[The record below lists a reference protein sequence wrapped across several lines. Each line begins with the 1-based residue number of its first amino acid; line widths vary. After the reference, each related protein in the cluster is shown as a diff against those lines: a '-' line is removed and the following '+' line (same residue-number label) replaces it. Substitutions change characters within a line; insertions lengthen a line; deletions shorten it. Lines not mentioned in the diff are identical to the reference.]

1 MLKMDINSQSSN
13 QLFPVFL
20 KLNQLKVLLIGAGP
34 VGLEKL
40 TALLGNAPQAFIRI
54 IAIDILPEIAAMA
67 AQFEQVLIEHRPY
80 RPSDMQGY
88 DFTIIAVN
96 NRTLSEEIYGHA
108 KVAGILANV
117 ADTPDLCDFYLG
129 SIVQKGNL
137 KIAIST
143 NGKSPTMAKRL
154 RELLQEIIP
163 DETDNLLENMHQ
175 ARKHIKAD
183 FNERV
188 RKLNALTYKF
198 KTNKIVKHQ

>member
-1 MLKMDINSQSSN
+1 MDSVPQGGN

-34 VGLEKL
+34 VGFEKL
-40 TALLGNAPQAFIRI
+40 TALLGNAPHTFIRI
-54 IAIDILPEIAAMA
+54 IAIDILPELTAYA
-67 AQFEQVLIEHRPY
+67 AQFEQVLIEQRPY
-80 RPSDMQGY
+80 CPSDMQDY

-108 KVAGILANV
+108 KAAGILANV

-143 NGKSPTMAKRL
+143 NGKSPTMAKRF

-163 DETDNLLENMHQ
+163 DETDNLLENLHV

-183 FNERV
+183 FHERV

-198 KTNKIVKHQ
+198 KTNKIDKQK